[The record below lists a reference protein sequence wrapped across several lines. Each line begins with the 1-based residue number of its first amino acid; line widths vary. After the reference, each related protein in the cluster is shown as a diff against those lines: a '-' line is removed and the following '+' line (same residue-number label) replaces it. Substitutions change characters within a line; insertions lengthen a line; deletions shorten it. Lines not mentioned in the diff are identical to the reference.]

1 METLCMADIFDEI
14 LEDDDIPTD
23 EELKSIRKHCQL
35 LAVRQDQKREAEARL
50 KELNKE
56 IWELEMRTIPDLA
69 AEIGVDT
76 VGLPEIGVDIRIRP
90 YYKANIA
97 AEWPEEQRERAFEY
111 LEEIGVGDIIK
122 TEVRF
127 QLGRDSLEELSALLR
142 AARQVPGLP
151 DPTVGKQVPWNTL
164 TSTVRELVEKGEAL
178 NLDVIGAVVGQ
189 RATIKERK

>member
-1 METLCMADIFDEI
+1 MADIFDEI
-14 LEDDDIPTD
+14 LDDDIPTD

>member
-1 METLCMADIFDEI
+1 MADIFDEI